1 MLLSLQNVSLK
12 SYNQNI
18 ETTFLDSINLE
29 IESGEAVGLIGE
41 TGSGKTMLAWT
52 ILDKLPVLGCV
63 ITGKIFFKNK
73 DMTNNRSRLK
83 GREVSMG
90 FERP

>member
-52 ILDKLPVLGCV
+52 ILDQLPV
-63 ITGKIFFKNK
+63 
-73 DMTNNRSRLK
+73 
-83 GREVSMG
+83 
-90 FERP
+90 

>member
-12 SYNQNI
+12 SYNRKT
-18 ETTFLDSINLE
+18 ETTFLDSINLD

-52 ILDKLPVLGCV
+52 ILDQLPISSCV
-63 ITGKIFFKNK
+63 ISGRIFFKSP
-73 DMTNNRSRLK
+73 RY
-83 GREVSMG
+83 
-90 FERP
+90 